1 MEKQTEVSGSIQQ
14 ILTRSHEQVKPVENL
29 ATNKKLGIMVKKT

>member
-14 ILTRSHEQVKPVENL
+14 ILTRSHEQVKPVESL